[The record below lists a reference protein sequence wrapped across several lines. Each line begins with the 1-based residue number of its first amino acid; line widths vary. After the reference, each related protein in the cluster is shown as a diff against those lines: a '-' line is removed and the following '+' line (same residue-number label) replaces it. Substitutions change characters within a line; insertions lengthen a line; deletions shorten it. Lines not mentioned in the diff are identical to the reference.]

1 MVRGSALSH
10 YSELVAELG
19 GNPTAQLRAA
29 RIPLE
34 DVGVYDAFISFPA
47 AVQAVESAART
58 TGTTDFGRQLALRQG
73 IEILGAVG
81 VAARTAPTLTD
92 ALVIFTRFMAA
103 YSRAVSTRVSR
114 LGDPSCAFFSIELGV
129 DALAPCP
136 QTYELAL
143 GVTLRVL
150 RVLLGPDYSPS
161 SVHMPHDALG
171 PASEYRR
178 YFGCKPDF
186 AAQIAGFTMRDD
198 DLRRPLSSDAVEHRA
213 IVDHLSGITS
223 GESELAGSVS
233 ALARQLLPTG
243 AATLETVALQLNL
256 HPKSLQRKLTA
267 ERTTFVEIIDR
278 VRMEAARRYLLT
290 TRISLSQLTHQL
302 GYADQSVLTRSCRR
316 WFGCAPTVYRKRVAE
331 TGPWAGDGARNPPQ
345 V

>member
-1 MVRGSALSH
+1 MVRGSSLSH

-19 GNPTAQLRAA
+19 CDPTAQLRAA
-29 RIPLE
+29 GIPLQ

-47 AVQAVESAART
+47 AVQAVESAARV

-92 ALVIFTRFMAA
+92 GLAIFTRFMTA
-103 YSRAVSTRVSR
+103 YSRAVSTRVSQ
-114 LGDPSCAFFSIELGV
+114 LGDPSWVFFSIELGV
-129 DALAPCP
+129 DALPPCP

-143 GVTLRVL
+143 GVSLRVL

-161 SVHMPHDALG
+161 SVHVPHDALS
-171 PASEYRR
+171 PVAEYRR
-178 YFGCKPDF
+178 YFGCRPCF
-186 AAQIAGFTMRDD
+186 AAPIAGFTMPAD
-198 DLRRPLSSDAVEHRA
+198 DLRRPLPSDAVEHRVV
-213 IVDHLSGITS
+213 VDYLSGVIG

-233 ALARQLLPTG
+233 AIARQLLPTG

-256 HPKSLQRKLTA
+256 HPKSLQRKLAA
-267 ERTTFVEIIDR
+267 EGTTFAEIIDR

-290 TRISLSQLTHQL
+290 TRISLSQLAHQL
-302 GYADQSVLTRSCRR
+302 GYADQSVLTRSCGR
-316 WFGCAPTVYRKRVAE
+316 WFGCAPTVYRKRADEVIAK
-331 TGPWAGDGARNPPQ
+331 NPIPPPAPQ
-345 V
+345 